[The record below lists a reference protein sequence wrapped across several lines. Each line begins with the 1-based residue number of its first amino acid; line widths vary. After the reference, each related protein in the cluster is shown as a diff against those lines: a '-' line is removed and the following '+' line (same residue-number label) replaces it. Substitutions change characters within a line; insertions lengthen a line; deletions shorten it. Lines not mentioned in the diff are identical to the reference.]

1 MAQNQ
6 NQNYRRNNN
15 PRGPMS
21 EKLGNLRGSIQT
33 RPRQSYRAPYPSADT
48 WIEDGLDHINI
59 YERSTVELGQALAH
73 GNKLGFNHSIFG
85 SFGNIEAFW
94 HYIQSNER
102 DDRIRQMKNET
113 LKDFAKQLT
122 RSKVTNFRAIII
134 DANYQ
139 RIKQYKEI
147 VAEMIQSELPFDCYY
162 YNQSDIRQ
170 RHQYSIWLIQGFEE
184 IRKALKENRE
194 PDLSRFLDVEN
205 SEIYQFVVP
214 AYLRNKLN
222 KKKEEEKAAIEK
234 NTEDDTARP
243 VASLFAAKPANV
255 EQQPAAEETTQP
267 VQQPVEEQVKVET
280 VEANPELEAFVNGSP
295 TVGVVNANEV
305 NTTGISFV
313 EQVLARNGNID
324 NLPPYVLNSPEPQ

>member
-6 NQNYRRNNN
+6 NQNYRRNQNN
-15 PRGPMS
+15 QRGAMS
-21 EKLGNLRGSIQT
+21 EKLGNLRGSIHT
-33 RPRQSYRAPYPSADT
+33 RPRQSYRAPYPSADA
-48 WIEDGLDHINI
+48 WIEDGLDHINV
-59 YERSTVELGQALAH
+59 YERSNVDLGKALAH

-102 DDRIRQMKNET
+102 DDRIRQMKGET

-139 RIKQYKEI
+139 RIKQYKELLN
-147 VAEMIQSELPFDCYY
+147 AMIESTLPFDCYY

-194 PDLSRFLDVEN
+194 PDLSRFLDVEG

-214 AYLRNKLN
+214 AYLRNKL
-222 KKKEEEKAAIEK
+222 KKKEEEQIAAEK
-234 NTEDDTARP
+234 TSDEDVARP
-243 VASLFAAKPANV
+243 VASLLAAKLPTADEQPVSQEQV
-255 EQQPAAEETTQP
+255 EQPVTETEDLPVETFEHSSNAESPAVGDNSI
-267 VQQPVEEQVKVET
+267 VQQVLDQ
-280 VEANPELEAFVNGSP
+280 NGDINDLPSYI
-295 TVGVVNANEV
+295 T
-305 NTTGISFV
+305 NT
-313 EQVLARNGNID
+313 
-324 NLPPYVLNSPEPQ
+324 PEPA

>member
-6 NQNYRRNNN
+6 NQNYRRNQNN
-15 PRGPMS
+15 QRGPMS

-59 YERSTVELGQALAH
+59 YERSKLDLGKALAH

-102 DDRIRQMKNET
+102 DDRIRQMKGET
-113 LKDFAKQLT
+113 LKDFARQLT

-139 RIKQYKEI
+139 RIKQYKEL
-147 VAEMIQSELPFDCYY
+147 VNAMIESELPFDCYY

-194 PDLSRFLDVEN
+194 PDLTRFLDVED

-214 AYLRNKLN
+214 AYLRNKL
-222 KKKEEEKAAIEK
+222 KKKEEEQSASSDKPS
-234 NTEDDTARP
+234 DDESARP
-243 VASLFAAKPANV
+243 LASLFAAKPSTVDEQPVAQEVV
-255 EQQPAAEETTQP
+255 EQPAAEETKT
-267 VQQPVEEQVKVET
+267 ET
-280 VEANPELEAFVNGSP
+280 SEPSPELEAF
-295 TVGVVNANEV
+295 
-305 NTTGISFV
+305 ISGENSIV
-313 EQVLARNGNID
+313 QQVLAQNGD
-324 NLPPYVLNSPEPQ
+324 VSNLPSYITNTPEPV